1 MKICALT
8 MVHRD
13 YWALSRWY
21 AHHGHELGSEN
32 LIVVAHGE
40 DPNIERICP
49 NAKIF
54 TIPRDDLAGFDK
66 VRAKLLNDMTAELLK
81 AYDWV
86 IRTDADELICYD
98 PARYGGLRAALG
110 QLKKEEAPVVWALG
124 FDVVETRG
132 SAPIAPG
139 PVLGQRR
146 DVAFSGHY
154 SKAVAVSH
162 PVPLRLHG
170 AWVGPE
176 GLEDFP
182 YQMPRGLY
190 LAHLKFANV
199 IALAE
204 ANKVRR
210 SVAEAAGA
218 GAPGAAWVEP
228 DIHVLES
235 LGEFADKRLLPWDQ
249 AEAKAYNKL
258 QSNPKRE
265 DRFGVVR
272 SRRLRLKFRTQ
283 LPDRFAAQG

>member
-1 MKICALT
+1 MKVCALT
-8 MVHRD
+8 MVYRD

-40 DPNIERICP
+40 DPNIAKICP
-49 NAKIF
+49 NAQIF
-54 TIPRDDLAGFDK
+54 TIPRDDLTGFDR
-66 VRAKLLNDMTAELLK
+66 VRGKLLNDMTEELLQ

-98 PARYGGLRAALG
+98 PERYGGLRAALG
-110 QLKKEEAPVVWALG
+110 QLSKKDVPVVWAMG
-124 FDVVETRG
+124 FDVVEMRG

-154 SKAVAVSH
+154 SKAVAVSQ
-162 PVPLRLHG
+162 PIPMRLHG
-170 AWVGPE
+170 AWVGQDA
-176 GLEDFP
+176 LEEFP
-182 YQMPRGLY
+182 FLMPRGLY
-190 LAHLKFANV
+190 LAHLKFANT

-210 SVAEAAGA
+210 SVVEAG
-218 GAPGAAWVEP
+218 GRGMPGAAWAEP
-228 DIHVLES
+228 DIHVLEM
-235 LGEFADKRLLPWDQ
+235 LGDFADKRMLSWDQ
-249 AEAKAYNKL
+249 AEAKAYGKL
-258 QSNPKRE
+258 QTNPKRDE
-265 DRFGVVR
+265 RFGVVR
-272 SRRLRLKFRTQ
+272 SRRMRLKFRTQ

>member
-8 MVHRD
+8 MVYRD

-21 AHHGHELGSEN
+21 AHHGHELGLEN

-40 DPNIERICP
+40 DPNIAKICP

-54 TIPRDDLAGFDK
+54 TIPRDDLSGFDR
-66 VRAKLLNDMTAELLK
+66 VRGKLLNDMTEELLK

-98 PARYGGLRAALG
+98 PERYGGLRAALG
-110 QLKKEEAPVVWALG
+110 QLNRDEVPVVWAMG

-132 SAPIAPG
+132 SAPITPG

-154 SKAVAVSH
+154 SKAVAVSQ
-162 PVPLRLHG
+162 PIPMRLHG
-170 AWVGPE
+170 AWVGQE
-176 GLEDFP
+176 ALDEFP
-182 YQMPRGLY
+182 YLMPPGLY
-190 LAHLKFANV
+190 LAHLKFANT

-210 SVAEAAGA
+210 SVAEATGT
-218 GAPGAAWVEP
+218 GMPGAAWAEP
-228 DIHVLES
+228 DIHVLEM
-235 LGEFADKRLLPWDQ
+235 LGDFADKRLLSWDQ
-249 AEAKAYNKL
+249 AEAKAYGKL
-258 QSNPKRE
+258 QTSPRRDE
-265 DRFGVVR
+265 RFGVVR